1 MILPN
6 SPVKRI
12 HECTKCG
19 MITVKFW
26 NPHYDSTYTRGEWNT
41 VRGQGFEALR
51 KILAPVTED
60 PKFFLD

>member
-1 MILPN
+1 MH
-6 SPVKRI
+6 KMW
-12 HECTKCG
+12 HDYGE
-19 MITVKFW
+19 FW
-26 NPHYDSTYTRGEWNT
+26 NPHYDRTYTREEWNT